1 MKRTLG
7 FPELLGF
14 ALDRLRLVGFLHG
27 KPRIIWLLLALL
39 AAPLPAAAQVAATVD
54 GVQMPAWVELG
65 GSRMPLTPGMALR
78 AGDEVHAGGGS
89 RVVIRLAEGSVVKL
103 GENGRLR
110 FTELSPGKE
119 LFKAALSVLEGAF
132 RFTTDLVA
140 KDRRR
145 EVSFRVATVT
155 VGIRGTDLWGRS
167 RPGNEIVCLI
177 EGGVE
182 VAADGEPPLTM
193 DKPLQ
198 FYRRVQGATQPVGVV
213 QAQQLAQWQRETDIE
228 AGKGGARVGGRFG
241 VRLATLDDQRTAL
254 EYYDRLRNAGYP
266 AEIQPTREGLYHV
279 GVRQLASREDA
290 EALAES
296 LRGKHGITEP
306 LVTQ

>member
-1 MKRTLG
+1 L
-7 FPELLGF
+7 
-14 ALDRLRLVGFLHG
+14 
-27 KPRIIWLLLALL
+27 LLLALV
-39 AAPLPAAAQVAATVD
+39 AAPAAAQVAATVD
-54 GVQMPAWVELG
+54 GVQMPAWVERG

-89 RVVIRLAEGSVVKL
+89 RVVIRLAEGSIVKL

-110 FTELSPGKE
+110 FTELSPAKE
-119 LFKAALSVLEGAF
+119 LFKAALNVLEGAF

-140 KDRRR
+140 KNRKR
-145 EVSFRVATVT
+145 EVSFRVSTVT
-155 VGIRGTDLWGRS
+155 AGIRGTDLWGRS

-177 EGGVE
+177 EGEVE

-213 QAQQLAQWQRETDIE
+213 EAKQLEQWARETDIE
-228 AGKGGARVGGRFG
+228 AGKGGARAGGRFG

-279 GVRQLASREDA
+279 GIRQLASREDA

>member
-1 MKRTLG
+1 
-7 FPELLGF
+7 
-14 ALDRLRLVGFLHG
+14 
-27 KPRIIWLLLALL
+27 
-39 AAPLPAAAQVAATVD
+39 
-54 GVQMPAWVELG
+54 
-65 GSRMPLTPGMALR
+65 MPLTPGMQLR

-89 RVVIRLAEGSVVKL
+89 RVVIRLAEGSIVKL

-110 FTELSPGKE
+110 FTELSPAKE
-119 LFKAALSVLEGAF
+119 FFKAALNVLEGAF

-140 KDRRR
+140 KNRRR
-145 EVSFRVATVT
+145 EVSFRVSTVT
-155 VGIRGTDLWGRS
+155 AGIRGTDLWGRS

-177 EGGVE
+177 EGEVE
-182 VAADGEPPLTM
+182 VTADGETPLTM

-198 FYRRVQGATQPVGVV
+198 FYRRVRGATQPVGVV
-213 QAQQLAQWQRETDIE
+213 EAKQLEQWQRETDIE
-228 AGKGGARVGGRFG
+228 AGKGAARAGGRWG

-266 AEIQPTREGLYHV
+266 AEIQPTREGIYHV
-279 GVRQLASREDA
+279 RIRSLASREDA